1 MLATGYSQ
9 NHHFKGCC
17 SDLFRPSGGTSATA
31 SGFRAVL
38 GSATPFQRQELRAQ
52 VGTPGS
58 QSWSGLPNSWTQKN
72 NTFRRC
78 FPVWKITILEVPW
91 IFSDT
96 FAGDFEDG
104 LNHPKLAETPN
115 SMSSEGSHTEIWCK
129 TSNLCRTLYTMSL
142 CFLIIGWSLKCH
154 PFLKH
159 HLNCLG
165 LGQIWVPKRC
175 FFHKKWT
182 KIISTHSHLY
192 LRVS

>member
-1 MLATGYSQ
+1 M
-9 NHHFKGCC
+9 
-17 SDLFRPSGGTSATA
+17 LFRFVQSLRGHLSHSQRLSRRSWLSDSVSTSRASSTGANSWKPVMEWASQRLDPEKQYVPTVFPCLKNQHFGGTS
-31 SGFRAVL
+31 
-38 GSATPFQRQELRAQ
+38 
-52 VGTPGS
+52 
-58 QSWSGLPNSWTQKN
+58 
-72 NTFRRC
+72 
-78 FPVWKITILEVPW
+78 W

-115 SMSSEGSHTEIWCK
+115 SMSSEGSHTEIGCK
-129 TSNLCRTLYTMSL
+129 TGNLCRTLYTMSL

-159 HLNCLG
+159 HLNYLG

-175 FFHKKWT
+175 FVFHKKWT